1 MGCFIMFNT
10 GIKWL
15 LSRLIHENL
24 PQIKFLTSLKNW
36 KNFVKNKDFV
46 IAPLMLGMYVVLF
59 GNSITKSNKEKI
71 TVITG
76 LTRSVV

>member
-15 LSRLIHENL
+15 LSRLIHENF
-24 PQIKFLTSLKNW
+24 PQIKFLTNLKNW
-36 KNFVKNKDFV
+36 KSFVKNKDFV

-59 GNSITKSNKEKI
+59 GNNITKSNKEKI

>member
-1 MGCFIMFNT
+1 MAFIKINPRKLT
-10 GIKWL
+10 A
-15 LSRLIHENL
+15 N
-24 PQIKFLTSLKNW
+24 QIFDQLEELEE
-36 KNFVKNKDFV
+36 FCQEQGFRYDKDFV

-59 GNSITKSNKEKI
+59 GNNITKSNKEKI